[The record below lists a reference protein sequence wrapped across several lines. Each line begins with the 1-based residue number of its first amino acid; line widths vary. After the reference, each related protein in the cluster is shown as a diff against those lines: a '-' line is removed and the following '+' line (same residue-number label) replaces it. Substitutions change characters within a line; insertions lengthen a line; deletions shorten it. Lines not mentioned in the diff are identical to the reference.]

1 MRSTA
6 GEATAQRPTH
16 IGFLQV
22 PNYSAIAFS
31 TAIEPLRMANQLAGV
46 ALYDWSVITLDG
58 GPVAASNGLAVTPDA
73 DIRSAGALDMLF
85 VCGGTGIRDCC
96 DRRLLAWLRSLAERH
111 VELGAICTGTYLLA
125 HANLLK
131 GYRCTIHWEN
141 ISSIDEEHRFPDTVF
156 TSELFVIDRDR
167 YTCAGGIAPLD
178 LMLNVIGRQKSPS
191 IAEAICE
198 EFIHERIRNVS
209 DIQRVPLR
217 VHLGT
222 SQPKLVE
229 AVSLMEA
236 NMEEPLSLHDLARL
250 VNVSRRQLERLF
262 KKHLNCVPTRYY
274 LELRLSRARQF
285 LLQTQL
291 SIIDVSLACGFSSPP
306 HFSKCYHDFFGY
318 PPSRERR
325 SRAGGESSAAATAT
339 PARVRNQRRKA
350 STP

>member
-1 MRSTA
+1 MKPSAPET
-6 GEATAQRPTH
+6 ERPTR

-31 TAIEPLRMANQLAGV
+31 TAVEPLRMANQLAGV
-46 ALYDWSVITLDG
+46 SLYDWSIISLYG
-58 GPVAASNGLAVTPDA
+58 APVAASNGLSNTTDA
-73 DIRSAGALDMLF
+73 SIRTAEDLDMLF
-85 VCGGTGIRDCC
+85 VCGGTRIQDCC
-96 DRRLLAWLRSLAERH
+96 DRRVLNWLQHLSRQR

-125 HANLLK
+125 RAHLLD

-141 ISSIDEEHRFPDTVF
+141 ISSLDEERQFPDTAF

-178 LMLNVIGRQKSPS
+178 LMLNIIGRQKSRS
-191 IAEAICE
+191 LAEAICE

-209 DIQRVPLR
+209 DMQRIPLR

-222 SQPKLVE
+222 SQPKLLE
-229 AVSLMEA
+229 AVSLMES
-236 NMEEPLSLHDLARL
+236 NIEEPLNLDDLARL

-262 KKHLNCVPTRYY
+262 KRYLNCVPTRYY
-274 LELRLSRARQF
+274 LELRLGRARQF
-285 LLQTQL
+285 LLQTNL
-291 SIIDVSLACGFSSPP
+291 SIIDVALACGFTSPP

-325 SRAGGESSAAATAT
+325 SRSAEVGLRSSVQADSSAKHTAA
-339 PARVRNQRRKA
+339 P
-350 STP
+350 